1 MNKNSIILGL
11 AIVTFAITAIA
22 ETSNKDGN
30 SNKEAK
36 SIAWYTANVKEARS
50 KNKECFENKE
60 LQATEGCE
68 NSLHALKLVYVGV
81 GN

>member
-11 AIVTFAITAIA
+11 AIVTFAFTAIA
-22 ETSNKDGN
+22 ETSNNDGN
-30 SNKEAK
+30 SNKETK

-50 KNKECFENKE
+50 KNKECYDNEE
-60 LQATEGCE
+60 LQSTEDCK
-68 NSLHALKLVYVGV
+68 NSLHALELVYVGV

>member
-1 MNKNSIILGL
+1 MNTESIVLGLVIVTVAFTALAESNKNDDI
-11 AIVTFAITAIA
+11 
-22 ETSNKDGN
+22 D
-30 SNKEAK
+30 AK

-60 LQATEGCE
+60 LQSTEDCE